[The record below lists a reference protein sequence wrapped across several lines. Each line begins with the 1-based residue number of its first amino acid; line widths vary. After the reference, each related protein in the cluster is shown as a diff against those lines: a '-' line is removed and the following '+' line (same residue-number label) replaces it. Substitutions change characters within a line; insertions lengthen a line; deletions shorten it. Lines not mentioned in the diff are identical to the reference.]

1 MKKKKSTFA
10 LPIRRGARV
19 VEEARLESVY
29 TSKAYHGFES
39 RSLRIFCVDKKEA
52 VNEAAFF
59 CTCGSFPL
67 VPAVYGHRAPF
78 QILLDGT
85 EQTFYLF
92 SHNALV

>member
-39 RSLRIFCVDKKEA
+39 RSLRISCVDKKEA
-52 VNEAAFF
+52 VNEAA
-59 CTCGSFPL
+59 SFLSVHADHFLSCRP
-67 VPAVYGHRAPF
+67 YMGM
-78 QILLDGT
+78 
-85 EQTFYLF
+85 
-92 SHNALV
+92 